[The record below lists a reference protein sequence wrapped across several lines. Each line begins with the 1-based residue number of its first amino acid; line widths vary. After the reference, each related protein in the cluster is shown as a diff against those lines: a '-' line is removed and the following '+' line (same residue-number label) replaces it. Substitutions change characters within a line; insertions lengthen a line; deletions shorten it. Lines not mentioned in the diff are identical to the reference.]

1 MAKHFWGSPLV
12 VGHTVVLAVLWVV
25 WKSRNKMV
33 FDAVQLS
40 TRGIVVLIS
49 EHAVLWSYCAT
60 RGQFLILTFFKI
72 YF

>member
-1 MAKHFWGSPLV
+1 MAKHFWGSPPV

-33 FDAVQLS
+33 FDVVQLS

-49 EHAVLWSYCAT
+49 DHAVLWSYCAS
-60 RGQFLILTFFKI
+60 RGQFFNFNLF
-72 YF
+72 